1 MEELKAIDRT
11 EAGQS
16 LEEIFLDVTDK

>member
-16 LEEIFLDVTDK
+16 LEEIFLELTDE